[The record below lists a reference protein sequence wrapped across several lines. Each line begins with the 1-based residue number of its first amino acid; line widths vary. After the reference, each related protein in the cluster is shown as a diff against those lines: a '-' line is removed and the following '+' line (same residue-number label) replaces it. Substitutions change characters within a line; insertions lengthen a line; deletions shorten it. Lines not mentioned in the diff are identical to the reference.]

1 MTLADASTRTFDA
14 QLDDL
19 PVGRTHWRVVIAV
32 GLGLFFDLYEVFLS
46 GTIGTALTAFKVT
59 GTQQQLLLASAFI
72 GMFVGAAAFGN
83 LADRIGRRP
92 TFLWTLVWYSA
103 WSLIGAFS
111 VNAWMLVACRF
122 IAGIG
127 VGAQYPVSDAY
138 LSETLPREWRG
149 RMASWAYTFS
159 FLAVPAVGFLALGLN
174 AHPLFGITGWRWLLG
189 LGAVGAICVVFL
201 RRGLPESPRWLNRVG
216 RFDEA
221 DASLADFARGSRVEL
236 QPIDR
241 SAAGAAPAQ
250 ASVPASGS
258 ASVPGTGPGPGDASA
273 AAVPQRG
280 SLWRPP
286 YRGRLVMLVIFHLF
300 QTFGYYG
307 FGTLAALTLVARGYD
322 TTSSLLY
329 VALSYLGYPLGSL
342 LSTPLL
348 AKIERKWLIVGS
360 LVALAASGLLFATS
374 RVEAL
379 IVVFGFLTTVISN
392 VFSNA
397 YHIYQAE
404 IFPTEYKASA
414 VGWTYSLSRLSS
426 GALPFVLV
434 PVLNASGAGPMFTI
448 VAVALAIVAAAV
460 IIGGPLTMKRSLSE
474 INP

>member
-1 MTLADASTRTFDA
+1 MTIADSPARTFDA
-14 QLDDL
+14 QLDNL

-46 GTIGTALTAFKVT
+46 GTIGTALTAFNVT

-92 TFLWTLVWYSA
+92 TFLWTLVWYSG

-111 VNAWMLVACRF
+111 VNAWMLVICRF

-138 LSETLPREWRG
+138 LSETLPKTWRG

-216 RFDEA
+216 RHAEADEA
-221 DASLADFARGSRVEL
+221 LRVFAAGSRVEL
-236 QPIDR
+236 APIERGGTD
-241 SAAGAAPAQ
+241 AAAATSPAAAPA
-250 ASVPASGS
+250 ASNTQTAPAQT
-258 ASVPGTGPGPGDASA
+258 ARKP
-273 AAVPQRG
+273 
-280 SLWRPP
+280 LWRPP
-286 YRGRLVMLVIFHLF
+286 YRGRLVMLVIFHIF

-307 FGTLAALTLVARGYD
+307 FGTLATVVLVDRGYSA
-322 TTSSLLY
+322 TSSLLY

-374 RVEAL
+374 TNAAL
-379 IVVFGFLTTVISN
+379 IVIFGFLTTVISN

-426 GALPFVLV
+426 GSLPFILL
-434 PVLNASGAGPMFTI
+434 PVMTAAGAGAMFTV
-448 VAVALAIVAAAV
+448 VAVALAIVVAAV
-460 IIGGPLTMKRSLSE
+460 IIGGPLTTRRSLDE